1 MPNEPITAPT
11 FPPPRELFEA
21 LVARVLDH
29 TVRAL
34 DGHTALSPETLR
46 ARLEPA
52 VIEALSDHFSR
63 LEDRLLR
70 AQRLAFVGQ
79 LSAGV
84 AHELRNP
91 LSVIE
96 TSVFILSERLA
107 DVPIAARQLKRIS
120 EQVSTATAIIS
131 ELLEATRNRPIDR
144 VPLDLAVVA
153 REAIAQVPRPSH
165 ITLALDLAPGVALL
179 NGDPRRLRQVVVNL
193 LSNATRALQ
202 ETPSPRL
209 AVCVAATDDHATLTV
224 DDNGPGIAPD
234 DLPQLF
240 EPLFSTRAEGTGL
253 GLAISR
259 RIAEAHGG
267 TLTAANAP
275 DGGARFTLTLPRP
288 APRA

>member
-21 LVARVLDH
+21 LVTRVLDH
-29 TVRAL
+29 TARAL
-34 DGHTALSPETLR
+34 DGHTTLSPEALR

-52 VIEALSDHFSR
+52 VSEALSDHFGR

-107 DVPIAARQLKRIS
+107 DVPVAARQLKRIS

-193 LSNATRALQ
+193 LANATRALQ
-202 ETPSPRL
+202 ETALPRL
-209 AVCVAATDDHATLTV
+209 AVRVHATDGHATLTV
-224 DDNGPGIAPD
+224 EDNGPGIAPD

-259 RIAEAHGG
+259 RIAEAHSG

-288 APRA
+288 ASRV